1 MNNEVIS
8 IIGGKGFLGSS
19 IADLYDSKNTNVR
32 FCDLANLN
40 EDNFYVD
47 VEDPNTLDVLK
58 GSSVIINLAAM
69 HRDDVKPIS
78 RYDEVNIDG
87 AKNVCDAAER
97 FGIKKIIFTSS
108 VAIYGFAPINTDEKG
123 EPNYFNDYGR
133 TKFLA
138 EQVYKNWQSKDSQN
152 RSLIII
158 RPTVI
163 FGKGNRGNVYN
174 LFNSIYRKRFVMIG
188 SGTNTKSMAYVE
200 NVAAFV
206 KFSLSFG
213 NGLHVYNYIDKPD
226 FNMNKLVDLCRFII
240 FGKKG
245 VGVRIPKFL
254 GFIFGYL
261 ADFFSFITS
270 KNIPISSIRVK
281 KFTSSS
287 QFTSSIDKTSF
298 TPPYSLEEGLI
309 KTLNYEFNSKF
320 KDVEKN

>member
-1 MNNEVIS
+1 
-8 IIGGKGFLGSS
+8 
-19 IADLYDSKNTNVR
+19 
-32 FCDLANLN
+32 
-40 EDNFYVD
+40 
-47 VEDPNTLDVLK
+47 
-58 GSSVIINLAAM
+58 
-69 HRDDVKPIS
+69 
-78 RYDEVNIDG
+78 
-87 AKNVCDAAER
+87 
-97 FGIKKIIFTSS
+97 
-108 VAIYGFAPINTDEKG
+108 
-123 EPNYFNDYGR
+123 
-133 TKFLA
+133 
-138 EQVYKNWQSKDSQN
+138 
-152 RSLIII
+152 
-158 RPTVI
+158 
-163 FGKGNRGNVYN
+163 
-174 LFNSIYRKRFVMIG
+174 
-188 SGTNTKSMAYVE
+188 MAYIE
-200 NVAAFV
+200 NVVAFLEY
-206 KFSLSFG
+206 SLAFKP
-213 NGLHVYNYIDKPD
+213 GLHVYNYIDKPD